1 MLPVTAQFA
10 LVAAAAVLAPLIVR
24 PLRRFAVP
32 AVIFEITLGIV
43 LGPQV
48 LNLVSAGE
56 GLETLSE
63 LGLCMLMFLAGYELK
78 LSSIRGEPL
87 KLSLVS
93 WFLSV
98 LLATVVGLGM
108 HLIGWHGGE
117 VVVALALTTTAIGT
131 LLPVLRDSGVL
142 TSPLGRYALAVGS
155 VAEFGP
161 IALIALFLGGNSI
174 LISGLLLLA
183 FALVIYGAARLASR
197 PWSQGVRDALY
208 QGLHSSS
215 QLPIRVTLLFIIILV
230 FIAGQLGL
238 DVLLGAFAAGV
249 IVRIATSTR
258 DDDTLSESTF
268 ATKLE
273 AISFGMLVPVFFV
286 ISGTH
291 IDLKSLISTPTSWIV
306 VPTFFLL
313 MVAVRGIPV
322 FLTYRAAL
330 EPVDRVALSVM
341 AATGL
346 PLIVVITGIAVRDQA
361 ISTADAAAMVAA
373 GMLSVMVL
381 PSVSLALL
389 GRAHPVPKVNAEPAD
404 RL

>member
-1 MLPVTAQFA
+1 M
-10 LVAAAAVLAPLIVR
+10 
-24 PLRRFAVP
+24 
-32 AVIFEITLGIV
+32 
-43 LGPQV
+43 
-48 LNLVSAGE
+48 
-56 GLETLSE
+56 
-63 LGLCMLMFLAGYELK
+63 
-78 LSSIRGEPL
+78 
-87 KLSLVS
+87 
-93 WFLSV
+93 
-98 LLATVVGLGM
+98 
-108 HLIGWHGGE
+108 
-117 VVVALALTTTAIGT
+117 ALALTTTAIGT

-249 IVRIATSTR
+249 IVRITTSTR

-306 VPTFFLL
+306 VPTFFR
-313 MVAVRGIPV
+313 VESTWAARSG
-322 FLTYRAAL
+322 YRVEHPQAPRPLIEGENLEVDPPHRLVQSYHALWDDDIAAEPTSRVTWEI
-330 EPVDRVALSVM
+330 EPVGDSCRLTVTHDQLEDGADPHVYGGWPMILSGLKSWLE
-341 AATGL
+341 TGEEL
-346 PLIVVITGIAVRDQA
+346 TTPG
-361 ISTADAAAMVAA
+361 
-373 GMLSVMVL
+373 
-381 PSVSLALL
+381 SLMYAPTP
-389 GRAHPVPKVNAEPAD
+389 RTTS
-404 RL
+404 